1 MKWKTAILP
10 ERLAIFLKEHQYMLR
25 EIRKRHKDRFRKMLS
40 QTKGKSLSIQ
50 NEDLWI
56 KKMNRLMYAMPELVE
71 VAEAFCLCEIKVLR
85 NRNVSPS
92 DIVSI
97 CVQKNELVRM
107 KNFIHYHR
115 ALGVDKFVV
124 LDNDSHD
131 GSVEWLMNQTDV
143 VLLQTKQPYTT
154 NRREGWINRIMA
166 HYGDSRWYLVLDS
179 DELLTYTDC
188 EHHNIKELIAHLE
201 KHQQV
206 RARAMMLDMYATA
219 ECYEK
224 GVQDEYLE
232 KCRYFDT
239 DTYVYEDRLQLDLIK
254 GGCRGRVFAES
265 PWLTKYPLFYLR
277 HSDLECKSHF
287 LYPFKANKHCSCQ
300 LVLRHYKF
308 LSGDMEKIRSAV
320 HSGNYYA
327 GSKQYVSYLSV
338 LESGKP
344 LDFWYERTEEYNSS
358 NDLKKINV
366 YDGIDWQ
373 A

>member
-1 MKWKTAILP
+1 MKRKMMLP
-10 ERLAIFLKEHQYMLR
+10 ENLAIFLKEHQYLLR

-71 VAEAFCLCEIKVLR
+71 VAEAFCQCEIQVLQHR
-85 NRNVSPS
+85 DVSPS

-97 CVQKNELVRM
+97 CVQKNDLVRM

-115 ALGVDKFVV
+115 ALGIDKFVV

-188 EHHNIKELIAHLE
+188 EHHSIKELIAYLE
-201 KHQQV
+201 THRMV
-206 RARAMMLDMYATA
+206 RARAMMLDMYAPTGY
-219 ECYEK
+219 YEK
-224 GVQDEYLE
+224 GNKEGYLE
-232 KCRYFDT
+232 ECRYFDT
-239 DTYVYEDRLQLDLIK
+239 DTYTCENRIQLDLIK
-254 GGCRGRVFAES
+254 GGCRGRIFTEI

-308 LSGDMEKIRSAV
+308 LAGDIEKIRSAV
-320 HSGNYYA
+320 QSGNYYA
-327 GSKQYVSYLSV
+327 GSKQYISYLKV

-344 LDFWYERTEEYNSS
+344 LDFQYDRTAEYKSS
-358 NDLKKINV
+358 DDLKKINV